1 MGGVEWKYIQESGP
15 VGRQARAEE
24 EGPELGSGATGS
36 RKGKATSYKAKGI
49 LTELPG
55 GLRTLPRFPL
65 LLNVGICL
73 CGPLPNN
80 RLHRTPACTSWPP
93 LP

>member
-1 MGGVEWKYIQESGP
+1 MGWKYIQENGP

-36 RKGKATSYKAKGI
+36 RKGKATSYKANRI

-55 GLRTLPRFPL
+55 GLVENCPGFPCSFL
-65 LLNVGICL
+65 WASACVALCL
-73 CGPLPNN
+73 ITG
-80 RLHRTPACTSWPP
+80 S
-93 LP
+93 